1 MIRPEILA
9 LVPARGGSKGLP
21 GKNILPLAGHPLIA
35 YSIRAAQAASSI
47 TRTIV
52 TTDDE
57 QIAAVARHYGAEVPF
72 MRPAAYAQDMST
84 DLEVFEHALAWLWE
98 HEQYRPDWVVQLRP
112 TSPIR
117 FVEDIE
123 ACIERVRTAEADS
136 IRVVTKAPLT
146 PYKMWRVPDP
156 EAPMIPLLTLEGEAE
171 PFNQPRQKLPQ
182 VYWQIGT
189 LDVIRTPVI
198 TEQHSMSGRRIMPYI
213 VDATLAVDID
223 DQASFDRAAEVMRRT
238 NCVKFGAEE
247 AAWAGSGT

>member
-1 MIRPEILA
+1 MNRPEILA
-9 LVPARGGSKGLP
+9 VIPARGGSKGLP

-35 YSIRAAQAASSI
+35 YSIRAAHAAPSI

-57 QIAAVARHYGAEVPF
+57 EIAAVARHYGAELPF

-84 DLEVFEHALAWLWE
+84 DLEVFEHALSWLWE

-117 FVEDIE
+117 YVEDIE
-123 ACIERVRTAEADS
+123 ACIERVRAAGADS
-136 IRVVTKAPLT
+136 IRVVTKSPLT

-156 EAPMIPLLTLEGEAE
+156 DAPMIPLLTLEDEPE

-182 VYWQIGT
+182 TYWQIGT
-189 LDVIRTPVI
+189 LDVIRTDVI
-198 TEQHSMSGRRIMPYI
+198 TEQRSMSGKKIMPYI
-213 VDATLAVDID
+213 VDASLAVDID
-223 DQASFDRAAEVMRRT
+223 DRASFDRAAELIRRT
-238 NCVKFGAEE
+238 NCVQFDAAQVAYGA
-247 AAWAGSGT
+247 